1 MKQRMPLE
9 ALFRAI
15 ILATCVG
22 WLLAGTGAAVAS
34 EGSGGDAPLDAGMP
48 VTTPKA
54 PKKQSAK
61 PVAKKP
67 AAATSQRSA
76 APRKAA
82 PVRVQRAVPAAPR
95 ETAESGLPPEGET
108 RFVSDQVIVR
118 YRIGARQSA
127 MDALV
132 RRLNLAHVAART
144 FALAGVTVHLYDIA
158 DGSGVRDVIAALQAD
173 PAVVYAQPNYLY
185 TLLQSAAGASS
196 GPQYALDKLVIGE
209 AHKLATGDG
218 VRIAVIDSQID
229 AAHAEFAKARIDMFD
244 ATGDA
249 EGPAHTHGTSI
260 AGVIASHGTLLGIA
274 PNVRLL
280 GIRAFLENKDNGSAF
295 GTSWRIASGLD
306 HANAAEARVVNM
318 SFAGPEDPLVGD
330 CVAGLVRRG
339 VIGIAAAGNEG
350 PAARPLYPAAY
361 PGVIAVT
368 AIDKDDAVYTQA
380 NQGAYVA
387 LAAPGVD
394 ILVPAPSNG
403 YEVTS
408 GTSLAAAHISGLV
421 ALMLSRE
428 PSLTP
433 SDVAGILLSSSADLG
448 QPGRD
453 SVFGAGLPDALTA
466 IKASARNK

>member
-1 MKQRMPLE
+1 MP
-9 ALFRAI
+9 A
-15 ILATCVG
+15 
-22 WLLAGTGAAVAS
+22 
-34 EGSGGDAPLDAGMP
+34 
-48 VTTPKA
+48 
-54 PKKQSAK
+54 
-61 PVAKKP
+61 
-67 AAATSQRSA
+67 
-76 APRKAA
+76 
-82 PVRVQRAVPAAPR
+82 
-95 ETAESGLPPEGET
+95 EGET
-108 RFVSDQVIVR
+108 RFVQDQVIVR
-118 YRIGARQSA
+118 YRLSARQNA

-132 RRLNLAHVAART
+132 RRLNLAHVAGRT
-144 FALAGVTVHLYDIA
+144 FALAGVTVHLYSIA
-158 DGSGVRDVIAALQAD
+158 DGSSVREVIAALQAD
-173 PAVVYAQPNYLY
+173 PTVVYAQPNYLY
-185 TLLQSAAGASS
+185 ALLQSAAGASS

-229 AAHAEFAKARIDMFD
+229 AAHAEFAQAAIDMFD

-249 EGPAHTHGTSI
+249 EGGAHTHGTSI
-260 AGVIASHGTLLGIA
+260 AGVIASRGTLLGIA
-274 PNVRLL
+274 PNVQLL
-280 GIRAFLENKDNGSAF
+280 GIRAFLEDKAGSAF
-295 GTSWRIASGLD
+295 GTSWRIAFGLD

-318 SFAGPEDPLVGD
+318 SFAGPQDPLVGD
-330 CVAGLVRRG
+330 CVAGLVKRG

-368 AIDKDDAVYTQA
+368 AIDKDDAIYAQA

-408 GTSLAAAHISGLV
+408 GTSLAAAHISGLA

-428 PSLTP
+428 PSLTAA
-433 SDVAGILLSSSADLG
+433 DVAEILLSSSADLG

-453 SVFGAGLPDALTA
+453 TVFGAGLPDALAA
-466 IKASARNK
+466 IKASAKGN